1 MFEDI
6 FIQQPD
12 MDIDIRQLKA
22 MRNVI
27 LLARERVWL
36 ANDRPIIQDSD
47 SRYYDCND
55 HMDTDAIN
63 TAETSLDVME
73 QLFNQ
78 LAHAK
83 KKNYTQE
90 TQS

>member
-1 MFEDI
+1 MKFEDI
-6 FIQQPD
+6 FIQQPEI
-12 MDIDIRQLKA
+12 DIDVRQLKA

-47 SRYYDCND
+47 SRYYDCDDQMDVND
-55 HMDTDAIN
+55 IDV
-63 TAETSLDVME
+63 AETSLDVVE

-83 KKNYTQE
+83 KKNHTQE
-90 TQS
+90 T